1 MAHKRVAC
9 KFTYREVFL
18 ALSATV
24 AALFLH
30 NASAYA
36 QSLPLSFERLSLDNG
51 LSQTTVLCLAQDK
64 NGFIWLGTEDGLNRY
79 DGYSFKVFKHNPK
92 QSGSLSNSL
101 VRALHCGQ
109 DGTLWIGTLGGGLNR
124 FNPQTQTFT
133 RFLHDA
139 NTLNSLS
146 SNAVTCLLQDTSG
159 NLWIGTSD
167 GGLNRFNPQTQTFTR
182 FLHDAN
188 TLNSLS
194 SNAVTCLFQDTSGN
208 LWIGTSDG
216 GLNRFNPQTQ
226 TFTRFLH
233 DANTLNS
240 LSSNAVT
247 CLLQDTSGNLWIGT
261 SGGGLNRFNPQTQTF
276 THFLSDPSNAES
288 LSDNDVFS
296 LCGGAANELWV
307 GTIGGGLNRFNLQTQ
322 AFTRYVRTTSA
333 TSLSSNAVIALMR
346 DAAGAVWIGTDNGV
360 NRLDLGK
367 EKFDKFTA
375 FGAVASLNIQS
386 IYEDTRGVLWLGT
399 DGNGLFSLDR
409 KNRTFKNYISKPDGV
424 SLQDNRIF
432 SIYEDRA
439 GVLWIGAFGGL
450 LHQLDRS
457 SGKFKTYS
465 LKQAFALGATLE
477 NNAVSAIYEDRSG
490 TLWIATEGSG
500 LFSLDAARRQ
510 VRSFSVI
517 ANDTTSISSNVVQCI
532 IEDRAGAI
540 WIGTAQGICRYDA
553 TTDKFARYFSS
564 IIAGSGLPN
573 NDVLSLYG
581 DASGNLW
588 IGTLGGGLSR
598 FTPQTGTVVTFSEAD
613 GLINDVV
620 YGILEDARG
629 NLWCSTNRGLSKFN
643 PHTKSFRNYDMRD
656 GLQGNQFNQG
666 AFFKSPSGELFF
678 GGVSGLNSFFPEKVQ
693 DNSFEP
699 PVSIVDFKIFDRPV
713 DDARLDSVIQ
723 LSYAQNF
730 FSFEFV
736 GLNFRFPEKNR
747 YAYKL
752 DGFDND
758 WVDCGTRRYA
768 AYTNLNPGE
777 YVFRVKA
784 SNNDGI
790 WNERGATVRLIIT
803 PPFWQTAWF
812 RVFAVV
818 GTIGVSVFLYRK
830 RISDIEL
837 RNQRLESEVAQR
849 TAELKQKTQLV
860 EVQRDELK
868 HALDELKHTQAQL
881 VQSEKMA
888 SLGQLTAG
896 IAHEI
901 NNPINFVSASIK
913 PLRRNI
919 SSVLS
924 ITQKYDDL
932 LSASELA
939 HVAEEIRRYKND
951 LEFEVVVEELQTIL
965 RNIENGAKRTTEIV
979 RSLRNFSRLDEDVLK
994 CMNIHDGID
1003 STLELLTNQLKNRVE
1018 VVKNYGDVPE
1028 VECYPGQL
1036 NQVFM
1041 NVLANAAQAIEGNG
1055 SIFITTARVQDT
1067 VRLSF
1072 KDTGKGISPDVK
1084 MKIFDPFFT
1093 TKKIGEGTG
1102 LGLSITFG
1110 IIKKH
1115 HGTVEARSE
1124 GVDKGAEFIITLPI
1138 AQPMKTAD

>member
-1 MAHKRVAC
+1 MVYKRVAC
-9 KFTYREVFL
+9 KFTYLRVFPV
-18 ALSATV
+18 LSATI

-30 NASAYA
+30 STLAYA
-36 QSLPLSFERLSLDNG
+36 QSLPLSFERLSLDDG
-51 LSQTTVLCLAQDK
+51 LSQNTVLCLAQDK
-64 NGFIWLGTEDGLNRY
+64 NGFMWFGTEDGLNRY

-92 QSGSLSNSL
+92 QPNSLSNSL
-101 VRALHCGQ
+101 IRALHCGQ
-109 DGTLWIGTLGGGLNR
+109 DGTLWIGTLGGGLNQ
-124 FNPQTQTFT
+124 FNPKTQTFT

-139 NTLNSLS
+139 NHNNSLS
-146 SNAVTCLLQDTSG
+146 SNAVTCLLQDASG

-167 GGLNRFNPQTQTFTR
+167 GGLNQFNPK
-182 FLHDAN
+182 
-188 TLNSLS
+188 
-194 SNAVTCLFQDTSGN
+194 
-208 LWIGTSDG
+208 
-216 GLNRFNPQTQ
+216 
-226 TFTRFLH
+226 
-233 DANTLNS
+233 
-240 LSSNAVT
+240 
-247 CLLQDTSGNLWIGT
+247 
-261 SGGGLNRFNPQTQTF
+261 TQTF
-276 THFLSDPSNAES
+276 THFLSDPNNAES

-296 LCGGAANELWV
+296 LCGGAANDLWV
-307 GTIGGGLNRFNLQTQ
+307 GTIGGGLNRFSLHTKT
-322 AFTRYVRTTSA
+322 FTRYVRTTST

-346 DAAGAVWIGTDNGV
+346 DAAGAVWVGTDNGV
-360 NRLDLGK
+360 CRLDLEK
-367 EKFDKFTA
+367 EKFEKYTA
-375 FGAVASLNIQS
+375 FGRIASLNIQS

-409 KNRTFKNYISKPDGV
+409 KNRTFKNYISKPDGI

-432 SIYEDRA
+432 SIYEDRM

-450 LHQLDRS
+450 LHEFDRT

-465 LKQAFALGATLE
+465 LKQAFALATLE

-500 LFSLDAARRQ
+500 LFSLDAARQQ

-532 IEDRAGAI
+532 IADRAGAI
-540 WIGTAQGICRYDA
+540 WIGTAQGICRYD
-553 TTDKFARYFSS
+553 TTTGKFARYFSNA
-564 IIAGSGLPN
+564 IASSGLLN
-573 NDVLSLYG
+573 NDVLSLYA
-581 DASGNLW
+581 DALGNLW

-598 FTPQTGTVVTFSEAD
+598 FTPQTGAVVTFSEAD

-629 NLWCSTNRGLSKFN
+629 HLWCSTNRGLSNFN
-643 PHTKSFRNYDMRD
+643 PQTKSFRNYDMRD

-693 DNSFEP
+693 DNPFEP
-699 PVSIVDFKIFDRPV
+699 PVSIVDFKIFDKPV
-713 DDARLDSVIQ
+713 DDARLDSVVQ

-747 YAYKL
+747 YAYQL
-752 DGFDND
+752 EGFDND

-784 SNNDGI
+784 SNNDGV
-790 WNERGATVRLIIT
+790 WNESGAAVRLIIT

-812 RVFAVV
+812 RMFAVV
-818 GTIGVSVFLYRK
+818 GTIGTGVFLYRK

-849 TAELKQKTQLV
+849 TAELKQKNRLV
-860 EVQRDELK
+860 EIQRDELK
-868 HALDELKHTQAQL
+868 HALDELKYAQTQL

-901 NNPINFVSASIK
+901 NNPINFVSASVK

-919 SSVLS
+919 LSILS
-924 ITQKYDDL
+924 ITQKYDEL
-932 LSASELA
+932 LSAAELA
-939 HVAEEIRRYKND
+939 QIAAEIQRYKTD
-951 LEFEVVVEELQTIL
+951 LEFDVVVEELQTIL
-965 RNIENGAKRTTEIV
+965 RNIENGAKRTTDIV

-1003 STLELLTNQLKNRVE
+1003 STLDLLTNQLKNRIE
-1018 VVKNYGDVPE
+1018 VIKNYGDLPE
-1028 VECYPGQL
+1028 VECYPGQI

-1067 VRLSF
+1067 VKLSF
-1072 KDTGKGISPDVK
+1072 KDTGKGISPEVK
-1084 MKIFDPFFT
+1084 TKIFDPFFT

-1115 HGTVEARSE
+1115 HGTVEAHSE
-1124 GVDKGAEFIITLPI
+1124 GVNRGAEFIITLPI
-1138 AQPMKTAD
+1138 VQPMKTTD